1 MEIKLQ
7 HVDASNTVRGSNSS
21 GVDFDT
27 IWEGPRGSNRLLYDG
42 YRVFPGGKLAG
53 AWR

>member
-1 MEIKLQ
+1 MEIKLYL
-7 HVDASNTVRGSNSS
+7 VDASNTVRGSNSS
-21 GVDFDT
+21 GGDFHT
-27 IWEGPRGSNRLLYDG
+27 VWERPRGSNRLLHDG